1 MSRPLFEAFPSLK
14 EHIPFLAIA
23 KLPTP
28 IEALPQLAP
37 NLWVK
42 RDDKTNSLYGGNKIR
57 KLEFILADVLR
68 SGKKELVSFG
78 AIGTNHGVATSIYSL
93 QMDIPL
99 QMILFKQPVTPLVQ
113 QNLKL
118 MHRFNAQLNFQGS
131 LLKAAMTF
139 YLGKWL
145 RGRKRY
151 YLYAGGSNIQGCLA
165 FVNAAF
171 ELKQQID
178 AGQLPEPDYIY
189 CPVGS
194 SATLAGLTLGCGL
207 AGLKSQLIGVR
218 VAPSHVGPIPS
229 CTFSTV
235 RKLQKA
241 CYQFL
246 SRIEPRIKE
255 HKLTKFQL
263 IDNYYGE
270 GYGHPSDEGEW
281 AQRMFEQAQLELDST
296 YTAKAAAAV
305 LDRCANHNDKKILYW
320 HTYNSANV
328 KDIAAKADLD
338 SMPEALQAFVKTE
351 PA

>member
-1 MSRPLFEAFPSLK
+1 MSRPLFEAFPRLK
-14 EHIPFLAIA
+14 EGIPFLAIA

-78 AIGTNHGVATSIYSL
+78 AIGTNHGVATSIYCL

-99 QMILFKQPVTPLVQ
+99 QMMLFAQPVTPQVQ

-118 MHRFNAQLNFQGS
+118 MHRFNAQLHYQGS
-131 LLKAAMTF
+131 LFKTAAKF

-145 RGRKRY
+145 RGRDRY
-151 YLYAGGSNIQGCLA
+151 YLFAGGSTIQGCLA

-178 AGQLPEPDYIY
+178 AGLLPEPDYIY

-194 SATLAGLTLGCGL
+194 NATLAGLTLGCGL
-207 AGLKSQLIGVR
+207 AGINSQLIGVR
-218 VAPSHVGPIPS
+218 VAPSHIGPIPA

-235 RKLQKA
+235 RKLQRA

-246 SRIEPRIKE
+246 CDLEPRIKE

-263 IDNYYGE
+263 MDNYYGD
-270 GYGHPSDEGEW
+270 GYGHASKEGEW
-281 AQRMFEQAQLELDST
+281 AQEMFEQAELELDPT
-296 YTAKAAAAV
+296 YTAKTAAAA
-305 LDRCANHNDKKILYW
+305 LNACANSPDKKILYW

-328 KDIAAKADLD
+328 ADIAAKADLD
-338 SMPEALQAFVKTE
+338 SMPKALQGFIQE
-351 PA
+351 PVV

>member
-1 MSRPLFEAFPSLK
+1 MSRPLFEAFPRLK
-14 EHIPFLAIA
+14 DRIPFLAIA

-28 IEALPQLAP
+28 IERLPQLAP

-57 KLEFILADVLR
+57 KLEFVLADVLR

-99 QMILFKQPVTPLVQ
+99 QMILFEQPITSQVQ

-118 MHRFNAQLNFQGS
+118 MHRFNAQLNFRGS
-131 LLKAAMTF
+131 LLKAAATF

-145 RGRKRY
+145 HGRKRY
-151 YLYAGGSNIQGCLA
+151 YLTAGGSTIQGCLA

-178 AGQLPEPDYIY
+178 AGLLPEPDYIY

-194 SATLAGLTLGCGL
+194 NATLAGLTLGCGL
-207 AGLKSQLIGVR
+207 AGIKSQLVGVR
-218 VAPSHVGPIPS
+218 VAPSHLGPIPT

-235 RKLQKA
+235 RKLQRA

-246 SRIEPRIKE
+246 CQIDPGIKQ
-255 HKLTKFQL
+255 HSLTKFRL
-263 IDNYYGE
+263 IDDYYGR

-281 AQRMFEQAQLELDST
+281 AQTMFEQAQLELDPT
-296 YTAKAAAAV
+296 YTAKTAAAA
-305 LDRCANHNDKKILYW
+305 LNCCANHNDKKVLYW

-328 KDIAAKADLD
+328 ADIAAKADLA
-338 SMPEALQAFVKTE
+338 SMPKALQGFIQAQ
-351 PA
+351 PL